1 MTEDT
6 FRHKGLRGRL
16 LQEIKAKGITDTK
29 VLEAIGKVPRHLFMD
44 RSFIRQAYQDQAFP
58 IGEGQTISQP
68 YTVAFQSQLL
78 KIEAGD
84 RVLEVGTGS
93 GYQAA
98 ILHEMG
104 AKVFTI
110 ERHKTLFLKTSN
122 LLTHLGYKTIK
133 LFLGDGYEGL
143 PDLAPFDKILVT
155 AGAAR
160 LPETLLMQLR
170 PGGLMVVPLGS
181 KMQVMTRVKRVDEDN
196 FEKET
201 FGEFAFVPMLPG
213 LVK

>member
-1 MTEDT
+1 MEEDT

-16 LQEIKAKGITDTK
+16 LHLLEAKGISDTK
-29 VLEAIGKVPRHLFMD
+29 VLEAMGKVPRHLFME

-78 KIEAGD
+78 EIKAGD

-93 GYQAA
+93 GYQAV
-98 ILHEMG
+98 ILQEMG
-104 AKVFTI
+104 AKVFTV
-110 ERHKTLFLKTSN
+110 ERQNALYLKTSD
-122 LLTHLGYKTIK
+122 LLSQLGYKDIK

-155 AGAAR
+155 AGAAH
-160 LPETLLMQLR
+160 LPGTLLMQLQT
-170 PGGLMVVPLGS
+170 GGMMVVPLGS
-181 KMQVMTRVKRVDEDN
+181 KTQIMTRVKRLEEDD